1 MAKKAKK
8 QQVDEQTLWQ
18 VFWSGF
24 FWPVKRLWRGLAWLS
39 HQFPLRQLG
48 HGLKWFFLLPPLR
61 FLGRLIGLRYI
72 RDSWRELRGVTWP
85 TFRESRRLT
94 GAVIVFSIIFGLFI
108 ALVDYGLDKAFKELF
123 VK

>member
-1 MAKKAKK
+1 MAKTVKK
-8 QQVDEQTLWQ
+8 QQSEQTLWQ

-24 FWPVKRLWRGLAWLS
+24 FWPAKTLWGGVTWLS
-39 HQFPLRQLG
+39 HRPPLKQFG
-48 HGLKWFFLLPPLR
+48 HAIKWFFLLPPMR

-85 TFRESRRLT
+85 TFRDSRRLT

>member
-1 MAKKAKK
+1 M
-8 QQVDEQTLWQ
+8 
-18 VFWSGF
+18 
-24 FWPVKRLWRGLAWLS
+24 
-39 HQFPLRQLG
+39 
-48 HGLKWFFLLPPLR
+48 R

-85 TFRESRRLT
+85 TFRDSRRLT